1 MIWSKLCTQL
11 KYHRGIIL
19 VKIVYWE
26 YPTETDGSTS
36 LSNNTRDQGLNL
48 YMELMR
54 VHSSTMSKVWDGKC
68 QCQFKYF
75 ELWIDNVITTL
86 WRGALVTQLRWI
98 KVIFKSTCSMIKVFC

>member
-54 VHSSTMSKVWDGKC
+54 VHSSTRARSEMVNVNASLSILNC
-68 QCQFKYF
+68 
-75 ELWIDNVITTL
+75 ELT
-86 WRGALVTQLRWI
+86 
-98 KVIFKSTCSMIKVFC
+98 M